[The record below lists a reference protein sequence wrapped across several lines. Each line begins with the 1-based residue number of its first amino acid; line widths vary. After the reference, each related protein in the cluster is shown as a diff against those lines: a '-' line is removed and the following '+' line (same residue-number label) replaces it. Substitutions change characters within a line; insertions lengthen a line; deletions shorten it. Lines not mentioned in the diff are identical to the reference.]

1 MDENPSPGSSRNVAM
16 RRHRNRQAVEDDD
29 GVDKITCTGKSCQSC
44 TAGVIADCVA
54 VCCCPCAVVNL
65 LALAF
70 IKVPW
75 MVGRKWFGM
84 GKKNRQLKEKRRKCE
99 RSYSDC
105 CGDTFGISGK
115 GRVNGGTVLEIVSP
129 EEELPDNFSAGFE
142 DEEIF
147 HLGFGRVSFTGIPCE
162 TKGN

>member
-1 MDENPSPGSSRNVAM
+1 MEENPSPGSSRNGAM
-16 RRHRNRQAVEDDD
+16 RRRDVVVDDD
-29 GVDKITCTGKSCQSC
+29 GVDKTTCTGKSCQSC

-75 MVGRKWFGM
+75 MVGRKCFIM
-84 GKKNRQLKEKRRKCE
+84 AKKNRRLKEKSE

-115 GRVNGGTVLEIVSP
+115 GRINGGTVLEIVSP

-142 DEEIF
+142 AEEFF